1 VLFQLQKELLHKSN
15 FRAPNSL
22 ANTISRDTD
31 KYAKLK
37 KEFHKLSSTAK
48 ERLSPQLKIF
58 ILLTAVE
65 QEDYG
70 FLHKLFTSINYEKL
84 ESTGSHLAL
93 GRYYALVGNC
103 YRKVIDYFLP
113 HLEEDCLQI
122 KDIGNLFS
130 ALMEM
135 ARHQDCDRLL
145 SHVLQKYPD
154 DLGWKIQA
162 LNYQIGI
169 SHLYPKNKEFI
180 TNNLKYLHSRCEH
193 EKQFFAMGNCFFTAG
208 YANESNAMFDL
219 ALKTVKPVLAKKES
233 TAQFSPV
240 KCRETMDIMIDILE
254 AEDIKVF
261 PIAGSLLGL
270 YRDGK
275 FMDHDKDADVGIFV
289 NGYDEVLR
297 LVAKV
302 CEQKRFFAPSMI
314 KNTKESNAWNV
325 AVYDEENRTVVDF
338 FFFYRQVEHCEF
350 GVYSPCG
357 ILKWAF
363 TPFELVREE
372 LAGRDYWLP
381 SDIEQHLVDMYG
393 EDWREPV
400 KVWDSLIACPNL
412 LPSSKPVVFYYSLIR
427 LYKALESN
435 KLEKALHYYE
445 LLTTRWEM
453 HFSDETDTHIK
464 QLISENIQ

>member
-1 VLFQLQKELLHKSN
+1 MLFQLQKELLHKSN

-22 ANTISRDTD
+22 ANTVSRDTD

-37 KEFHKLSSTAK
+37 KEFNKLSSTAK
-48 ERLSPQLKIF
+48 DRLSSQLKVF

-65 QEDYG
+65 QEDYV
-70 FLHKLFTSINYEKL
+70 FSQKLVASIDYESL
-84 ESTGSHLAL
+84 QSTNAKLAL
-93 GRYYALVGNC
+93 GRFHTLLGNS

-113 HLEEDCLQI
+113 LLEEEYLFA
-122 KDIGNLFS
+122 KDLIHLLF
-130 ALMEM
+130 ALKEM

-145 SHVLQKYPD
+145 SYVLRKYPD
-154 DLGWKIQA
+154 DLIWKIQA
-162 LNYQIGI
+162 INYQIEI
-169 SHLYPKNKEFI
+169 SHLYPKNKDFI

-240 KCRETMDIMIDILE
+240 KCRETMDMIIDILE

-261 PIAGSLLGL
+261 PISGSLLGL

-289 NGYDEVLR
+289 NGYDDVLR

-302 CEQKRFFAPSMI
+302 CEQKRFYAPSMV

-325 AVYDEENRTVVDF
+325 AVYDEENRTVVDL
-338 FFFYRQVEHCEF
+338 FFFYREEDHTVV
-350 GVYSPCG
+350 GVYTACG
-357 ILKWAF
+357 LLKLAF
-363 TPFELVREE
+363 TPFELVRSS
-372 LAGRDYWLP
+372 LAGREYWLP
-381 SDIEQHLVDMYG
+381 NDIEQHLIDSYG
-393 EDWREPV
+393 KDWRTPV
-400 KVWDSLIACPNL
+400 KVWDSLVVCPNI
-412 LPSSKPVVFYYSLIR
+412 LPSSRPVVLYFGLIR
-427 LYKALESN
+427 LYKALEAN
-435 KLEKALHYYE
+435 KLEKALNYYE
-445 LLTTRWEM
+445 ALTMRWGMQFSEQADQNIKNLLNM
-453 HFSDETDTHIK
+453 
-464 QLISENIQ
+464 N